1 MWILEGPFDGELGD
15 IQCKKS
21 KLLKTGTS
29 YLLGR
34 KGQPL
39 LINNKKVSQEHCE
52 FVTGPFGADDVVQ
65 VSRRPLLEFVNK
77 RNKIVKLLRGPKEL
91 AVNPGARAGLEDGD
105 VLTIVTDIS
114 IRVKWEPICCYISS
128 AKGQTIPSAAACAPL
143 GIHMSQ
149 IHNPHVTHHLA
160 PSFTNSVA
168 MALSLLSLCKFAR
181 VDWLNEILRL
191 GELPQNNSPT
201 NGVSLEQTFIL
212 PLLSKYRPT
221 FSPQLPPRLKEY
233 KVWDPNEE
241 RVNMFTGFRFLF
253 TGEKGREVD
262 NNTREM
268 VTRGGGEYEVIPV
281 NAGHTKWHQAITKGL
296 LRVKGGGQRFL
307 VVGDEAAIKAAIG
320 DAGWAEIH
328 GLLESSE
335 LTLTTVNDLLDAV
348 MTSDVSH
355 IANAPP
361 SRTSDT
367 RRSPQAS
374 SSPLPSIVPNTLAD
388 EPSQL
393 PSASQHRMQD
403 SPPPR
408 DAEEVVKVLPT
419 RRLTRRATSR
429 QPSQEPSNV
438 ATPPL
443 PSQPPEL
450 PADPPTRPRRALTR
464 RVKESGAPLILG
476 IDDPSMVIDSLP
488 ESSSN
493 PTPLSPSG
501 TQGRPSRLKRRL
513 GAASNTLESQLFAVP
528 SLPDVEPPLK
538 KFKALFDASDPDKL
552 EDMFSQTQTQ
562 STSDPIRDSVQRPTA
577 LADVR
582 EEEEET
588 QPPVAKPPSVGL
600 RGIKRKSP
608 PRSTNDDNPTG
619 PPADL
624 PRSSKRRQTETQSTG
639 TGSQLDQDVAFL
651 KAVASAANQ
660 PDADIELDEDFRQLR
675 VAEEDREN
683 EAKAWAVLEEFGDDS
698 HLRGNFMVVVEMDL
712 YRKDLSKRRAEAE
725 AASARWQ
732 GVPNFKKFKKKKTD
746 VVRKAPIVLEAVG
759 GSDHAVAPEY
769 WKDDAVKHRNPSQE
783 TSTLVEE
790 KQTQKKPRSRSKMPS
805 QAAKSQASLFL
816 EDSDEIKEDKND
828 LESDEDFREQPAPE
842 SRASQRGVRKAPARA
857 VTRGRAAIMDDDSD
871 DDAVFK
877 FK

>member
-39 LINNKKVSQEHCE
+39 LVNNKKVSQEHCE
-52 FVTGPFGADDVVQ
+52 FITGPFGADDVVEAL
-65 VSRRPLLEFVNK
+65 RRPLLEFVNK

-105 VLTIVTDIS
+105 VLTIVTDIT
-114 IRVKWEPICCYISS
+114 IRVKWEPMCCYISP
-128 AKGQTIPSAAACAPL
+128 AKGQVIPSAATCAIL
-143 GIHMSQ
+143 GIHMTQ
-149 IHNPHVTHHLA
+149 IHNPNVTHHLA
-160 PSFTNSVA
+160 PSFTSSVA

-191 GELPQNNSPT
+191 GDLPQNNPSA

-233 KVWDPNEE
+233 KVWEPNEE

-262 NNTREM
+262 TNTREM
-268 VTRGGGEYEVIPV
+268 VTRAGGEYEVIPV

-307 VVGDEAAIKAAIG
+307 VVGDEAAIRAAVG
-320 DAGWAEIH
+320 DAGWTEIYS
-328 GLLESSE
+328 LLESSE
-335 LTLTTVNDLLDAV
+335 LALTTVNDLLDAV
-348 MTSDVSH
+348 MTSDVSR
-355 IANAPP
+355 IANALPP
-361 SRTSDT
+361 NTSDN
-367 RRSPQAS
+367 RKSPQAS
-374 SSPLPSIVPNTLAD
+374 SSPLPSIVPNTLDD

-403 SPPPR
+403 SPPP
-408 DAEEVVKVLPT
+408 EEVVKPPPT

-429 QPSQEPSNV
+429 QPSQEPSNM
-438 ATPPL
+438 APPPQL
-443 PSQPPEL
+443 PQPPEGS
-450 PADPPTRPRRALTR
+450 ADPPTRPRRALTR
-464 RVKESGAPLILG
+464 RVKESGAPMILG

-488 ESSSN
+488 ETSSN

-538 KFKALFDASDPDKL
+538 KFKALFDASDPDRL

-562 STSDPIRDSVQRPTA
+562 SSSDPTRDSVQRPPA

-588 QPPVAKPPSVGL
+588 QPPVAKPPSAGA
-600 RGIKRKSP
+600 RGTKRKSP
-608 PRSTNDDNPTG
+608 PRSTNDDNSTG
-619 PPADL
+619 PPADQ

-660 PDADIELDEDFRQLR
+660 PEADVELDEDFRQLR

-746 VVRKAPIVLEAVG
+746 VVRKPPIVLEAVG
-759 GSDHAVAPEY
+759 GNDRGVAPEY
-769 WKDDAVKHRNPSQE
+769 WKDDAAKQYTLSQE

-790 KQTQKKPRSRSKMPS
+790 EQTQKKPPSRSKMSS
-805 QAAKSQASLFL
+805 QASKSQAPLFL
-816 EDSDEIKEDKND
+816 ADPEEIREDEGE
-828 LESDEDFREQPAPE
+828 LESDEDFREQPKPQ
-842 SRASQRGVRKAPARA
+842 SRASKLDIRRAPART
-857 VTRGRAAIMDDDSD
+857 VTRGRAAIMDDDSG